1 MSRKIKKKNLNFIN
15 NNYVIIYLSI
25 YLQKVWRG
33 YKIRKIIKHIYSRL
47 PDDIQKFIKLHINKN
62 LVIKRYNN
70 SVLKIVNNRINML
83 DFLIDKINIFDLNPL
98 YNYIDKI
105 IDYIKTYSK
114 YIDSISSATQYK
126 ISNQLEILYSI
137 IHHILT
143 EQLYIINEFNYEKY
157 FRYFVNNEYNYEYIN
172 YLNKKNEIFI
182 LNSLYTIEN
191 LIN

>member
-33 YKIRKIIKHIYSRL
+33 YKIRKVIKNIYSRL
-47 PDDIQKFIKLHINKN
+47 PDDIQKIIKLHINKN
-62 LVIKRYNN
+62 LFIKRYNN
-70 SVLKIVNNRINML
+70 SVLKIVNIRINML

>member
-1 MSRKIKKKNLNFIN
+1 
-15 NNYVIIYLSI
+15 
-25 YLQKVWRG
+25 
-33 YKIRKIIKHIYSRL
+33 
-47 PDDIQKFIKLHINKN
+47 
-62 LVIKRYNN
+62 
-70 SVLKIVNNRINML
+70 ML